1 MEILIGLPAYNE
13 EKNIAALIVKIKN
26 LGFKVLVCDDASIDS
41 TADIARSLGAIV
53 VKHNRNLGY
62 GGSIQSLFSKA
73 REVNADILVT
83 FDADGQH
90 RPEDIGKLVQ
100 PILDQE
106 ADLVIGSRFLEKT
119 SDIPKYREIGIKALT
134 KLANISTNLK
144 LTDSQSGLRAY
155 SKKAIQSIFPSEDSM
170 GVSTEILIKADQAGL
185 KIVEVPVI
193 VLYEGETSTQNPTI
207 HGMNVATATIK
218 QISIKHPLMFYGFP
232 GLGFLALGLFF
243 TVLTLSN
250 FAESRT
256 ILTNQALLAV
266 GSIIVG
272 LVLIVTAIILFTIIS
287 VVREDR

>member
-1 MEILIGLPAYNE
+1 MKIFVGMPAFNE
-13 EKNIAALIVKIKN
+13 EDNIAAIIIKVKKLGYDVIVCN
-26 LGFKVLVCDDASIDS
+26 DASNDL
-41 TADIARSLGAIV
+41 TAEISEKLGAILV
-53 VKHNRNLGY
+53 THNRNLGY
-62 GGSIQSLFSKA
+62 GASIQSLFSKA

-134 KLANISTNLK
+134 KLANTSINLK

-170 GVSTEILIKADQAGL
+170 GVSTEILIKGDQAGL

-207 HGMNVATATIK
+207 HGIDVATATIK

-243 TVLTLSN
+243 TVLTLTN

>member
-1 MEILIGLPAYNE
+1 METLIGLPAYNE

-26 LGFKVLVCDDASIDS
+26 LGFKVLVCDDASTDS
-41 TADIARSLGAIV
+41 TADIAKSLGAIV
-53 VKHNRNLGY
+53 VKHNKNLGY

-134 KLANISTNLK
+134 KLANTSSNLK

-170 GVSTEILIKADQAGL
+170 GVSTEILIKGSQAGL
-185 KIVEVPVI
+185 KIVEVSVI
-193 VLYEGETSTQNPTI
+193 VLYKGDTSTHNPTI
-207 HGMNVATATIK
+207 HGMTVITATIK

-250 FAESRT
+250 FAVSRT

-266 GSIIVG
+266 GNIIVG

-287 VVREDR
+287 VVRENR

>member
-1 MEILIGLPAYNE
+1 MPAYNE
-13 EKNIAALIVKIKN
+13 EKNIASLIVKILKQEY
-26 LGFKVLVCDDASIDS
+26 KVLVCDDASIDS
-41 TADIARSLGAIV
+41 TADIAKSLGAIV

-134 KLANISTNLK
+134 KLANTTTNLK

-170 GVSTEILIKADQAGL
+170 GVSTEILIKADQAGI
-185 KIVEVPVI
+185 KIVEVSVI
-193 VLYEGETSTQNPTI
+193 VLYEGETSTHNPTI
-207 HGMNVATATIK
+207 HGMNVAAVTIK